1 MDLVFALLILAFLTR
16 AVFMS
21 REEEER
27 MNKILEPEEARG
39 INQIVYARNACC
51 KL

>member
-16 AVFMS
+16 AVFMF

-27 MNKILEPEEARG
+27 MNKILESQKKPEE
-39 INQIVYARNACC
+39 
-51 KL
+51 